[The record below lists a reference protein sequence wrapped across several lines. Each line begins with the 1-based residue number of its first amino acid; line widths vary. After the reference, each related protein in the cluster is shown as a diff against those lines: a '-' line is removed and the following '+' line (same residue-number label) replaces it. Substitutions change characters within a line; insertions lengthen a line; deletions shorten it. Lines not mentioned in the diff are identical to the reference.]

1 MPGAGSP
8 PGLRQR
14 IDAAWPGLTPAERQV
29 AQFAAE
35 HADDLAGF
43 SGAEVA
49 ELAGASKATVSRFFR
64 RLGYASY
71 AQARA
76 QARTDAR
83 ALRARGVPT
92 GGLPAGGT
100 GPVDVHVAHDVDNL
114 TRTAAHLA
122 AEDLPAVVDLL
133 AGARRVLVLGWRNS
147 HPVALHLREQLLQA
161 RADVSVGP
169 APGQT
174 VAEELTGLDGRD
186 ALVVV
191 AFRRRTPDAAAVL
204 RVAADLGVPCLLLT
218 DPAAG
223 PPPVPVAH
231 RLVVPVEGPG
241 AFDSYAAVMTTV
253 AVLAEGVLARRGR
266 AGRDRVRDVARAH
279 RTLGELEEL

>member
-1 MPGAGSP
+1 M
-8 PGLRQR
+8 RQR